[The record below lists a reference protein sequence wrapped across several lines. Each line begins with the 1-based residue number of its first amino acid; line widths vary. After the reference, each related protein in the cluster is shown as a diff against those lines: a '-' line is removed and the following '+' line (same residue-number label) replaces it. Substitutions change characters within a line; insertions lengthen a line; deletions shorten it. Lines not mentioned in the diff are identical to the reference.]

1 LRYFASVRLLIRLI
15 LFVLGLA
22 ILVPLIKITMPFKRS
37 WAHAICRAV
46 HSYSSWCFNVG
57 ITHTGL
63 PAGNT
68 SCEPVLYVGNHISWV
83 DIVVIGSIVQGC
95 FVAKSELED
104 WPVFGPLADLQ
115 RTIYV
120 RREDRHRAGD
130 QKDTIADRLSSGDNV
145 ILFPEGTSGL
155 GTVVLPFKTSLF
167 GLTDDP
173 RLANLII
180 QPVTISYNRLNG
192 LPLLRAQRA
201 LIAWVGDMGFGTHAA
216 QLLIQSS
223 MCALVQFHPP
233 VRRGG
238 FANRK
243 LLSAACE
250 RVISDG
256 LQRANTGCVE
266 TSVAAP
272 LHYRLG

>member
-1 LRYFASVRLLIRLI
+1 
-15 LFVLGLA
+15 
-22 ILVPLIKITMPFKRS
+22 MPFKRA
-37 WAHAICRAV
+37 WAHHVCRWV
-46 HSYSSWCFNVG
+46 HGYSSWCFNVG
-57 ITHTGL
+57 ISHIGA
-63 PAGNT
+63 PIGN
-68 SCEPVLYVGNHISWV
+68 SSREPVLYVSNHISWV

-95 FVAKSELED
+95 FVAKSELEN

-120 RREDRHRAGD
+120 KREERHRAGD

-180 QPVTISYNRLNG
+180 QPITISYSHLNG

-201 LIAWVGDMGFGTHAA
+201 LIAWVGDMGFGAHAA

-223 MCALVQFHPP
+223 MHALVQFHPP
-233 VRRGG
+233 VRRSG

-243 LLSAACE
+243 LLSAACQQA
-250 RVISDG
+250 ISDG
-256 LQRANTGCVE
+256 LQLANRGRVE
-266 TSVAAP
+266 TSVAATLP
-272 LHYRLG
+272 DRLS